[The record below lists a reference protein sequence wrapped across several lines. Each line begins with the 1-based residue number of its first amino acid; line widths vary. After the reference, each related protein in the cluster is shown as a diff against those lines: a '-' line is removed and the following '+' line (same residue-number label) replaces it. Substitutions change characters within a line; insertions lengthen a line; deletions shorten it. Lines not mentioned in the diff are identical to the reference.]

1 MHPPKQFNL
10 PATVPRHSR
19 GFSLIELLIVIAIIL
34 VIAAIAIPQLIR
46 ARIAANEAAAGETV
60 RTVTTAAMAYNST
73 WGNGFPP
80 SLTALGGPA
89 TGATCNLA
97 NLIDPTIAAPPSQKS
112 GFTFAYS
119 AVGAAVPPPAGCG
132 SAGTN
137 SYLVTAT
144 PILNGVSGIRSFCA
158 DEAGTIH
165 YDITGVKAPSQTV
178 CEALPT
184 LQ

>member
-1 MHPPKQFNL
+1 MLTPNQFRL
-10 PATVPRHSR
+10 PALTPRQSR
-19 GFSLIELLIVIAIIL
+19 GFSLIELLIVVAIIL
-34 VIAAIAIPQLIR
+34 VIAAIAVPQLLR

-60 RTVTTAAMAYNST
+60 RTVTTAAMAYSST

-80 SLTALGGPA
+80 SLTSLGGPA

-97 NLIDPTIAAPPSQKS
+97 NLIDPTIATPPSQKS
-112 GFTFAYS
+112 GFTFAYV
-119 AVGAAVPPPAGCG
+119 AIGAAVPPPAGCG
-132 SAGTN
+132 NAGTN

-165 YDITGVKAPSQTV
+165 YDITGVVAPSQSV